1 MRQTYRTGGFEDVAG
16 YSRAVRIGDVIA
28 VSATAPTDDRGSAL
42 HPGDT
47 YAQTRLAFE
56 RALEGLEALGAGV
69 ADVLRTRMYLTLD
82 SEWRRAVDAHRELFA
97 DVQPANATFYVAGF
111 IPEGV
116 LVEVE
121 LDAVSSSGD

>member
-1 MRQTYRTGGFEDVAG
+1 MRTTYRTGGFEDVAG
-16 YSRAVRIGDVIA
+16 YSRAVRIGELVA
-28 VSATAPTDDRGSAL
+28 VSATAPTDEHGKAL

-47 YAQTRLAFE
+47 YAQARLAFE

-69 ADVLRTRMYLTLD
+69 ADVLRTRMYLTPD
-82 SEWRRAVDAHRELFA
+82 SDWRRAVDAHRELFA
-97 DVQPANATFYVAGF
+97 DVQPANSTFYVAGF

-121 LDAVSSSGD
+121 LDAVSPTGD